1 MKWFIFS
8 TVIEIA
14 LDCIYPIKEKA
25 NFDISFV
32 TVCERCSWAEMF
44 SFSTNIT
51 DWEYFF
57 LCRSYQ
63 YSYV

>member
-1 MKWFIFS
+1 MEWFIFS

-44 SFSTNIT
+44 SFSN
-51 DWEYFF
+51 EYYRLRILFP
-57 LCRSYQ
+57 L
-63 YSYV
+63 